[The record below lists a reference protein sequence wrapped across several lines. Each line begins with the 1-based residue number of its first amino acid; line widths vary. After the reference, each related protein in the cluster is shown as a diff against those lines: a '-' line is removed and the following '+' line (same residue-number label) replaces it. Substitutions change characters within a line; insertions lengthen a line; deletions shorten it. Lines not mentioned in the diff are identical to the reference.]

1 MNRGLIVVAVAAAVL
16 ATAELPGA
24 PPPPPPPPAP
34 PGREAREAE
43 LGGVRQRIEEVR
55 GRLEETRT
63 VREGLQEELRAA
75 ELAGSQLAMELRQT
89 EKAIGA
95 VRARTDTLA
104 REREGLEKAL
114 AAQRR
119 LLARLVRA
127 DYAGGRHDYL
137 ALLLN
142 QKDPSRLSRI
152 LTYHRQ
158 VERARAAEVER
169 LRAQLSALAQVEDAL
184 AREEESL
191 RALQAEKTAGQREL
205 AEQRRARQAV
215 LARLAAELRASGAEL
230 ERLTTSAKQLE
241 RVIAGLSQALSDIP
255 EGAGERRRFIDSR
268 GSLPWPASGRVRAGF
283 GAPRAG
289 GLTWQGVVIEAPAG
303 SPVLAVHPGRVAFAD
318 WLRGFGLLL
327 IVDHGEGF
335 MTLYGQNQGLLR
347 QAGDW
352 VEAGEAVAT
361 VGDTGGSSETG
372 LYFEV
377 RQKGT
382 PLNPAL
388 WCRGNPGRG

>member
-1 MNRGLIVVAVAAAVL
+1 M
-16 ATAELPGA
+16 
-24 PPPPPPPPAP
+24 
-34 PGREAREAE
+34 
-43 LGGVRQRIEEVR
+43 RQRIEEVR

-63 VREGLQEELRAA
+63 IREGLQEELRAA

-89 EKAIGA
+89 EKDIAA

-104 REREGLEKAL
+104 RDREGLEKSL

-142 QKDPSRLSRI
+142 QQDPSRLYRV

-158 VERARAAEVER
+158 VERAHAAEVER
-169 LRAQLSALAQVEDAL
+169 LRTQLAALAQVEDAL

-191 RALQAEKTAGQREL
+191 RALQAEKTAGQKEL
-205 AEQRRARQAV
+205 SEQRRARQAV
-215 LARLAAELRASGAEL
+215 LARLAVELRASGAEL

-241 RVIAGLSQALSDIP
+241 GVIAGLSQALPDIP
-255 EGAGERRRFIDSR
+255 EGAGERRRFADSR

-283 GAPRAG
+283 GAPRTG
-289 GLTWQGVVIEAPAG
+289 GLTWQGVVIETPAG
-303 SPVLAVHPGRVAFAD
+303 SPVLAVHRGRVAFAD

-347 QAGDW
+347 QVGDW

-361 VGDTGGSSETG
+361 VGDTGGSSEAG

-382 PLNPAL
+382 PLNPAQ